1 MDILN
6 NRLVPNAMEPRAS
19 IGDYNS
25 SSEELTLYTT
35 SQNPHLS
42 RLVMSAFN
50 AVHPEHKFRV
60 IAPDVGGG
68 FGSKIYPYSE
78 DVIMAWA
85 AKRLQ
90 RPVNGFVKEQNHFYL
105 TATAE
110 ITLQNVQLH

>member
-6 NRLVPNAMEPRAS
+6 NRLVPNAMEPRHQLV
-19 IGDYNS
+19 ITN

-60 IAPDVGGG
+60 IAPDVGG
-68 FGSKIYPYSE
+68 FGSKIYP
-78 DVIMAWA
+78 
-85 AKRLQ
+85 
-90 RPVNGFVKEQNHFYL
+90 
-105 TATAE
+105 
-110 ITLQNVQLH
+110 